1 MSDLLIARYILF
13 TFQPLVVELVDAIVN
28 ARVVGDVDEPVS
40 MYTNPENKTCINFD
54 YEEYL
59 KTFCMLCYKP
69 T

>member
-1 MSDLLIARYILF
+1 MSDSLIACYILF

-54 YEEYL
+54 YEE
-59 KTFCMLCYKP
+59 
-69 T
+69 